1 MEERELRAL
10 VGQVKAGTLSRRR
23 FVRTMLGLGLTAPM
37 AAQMLASAGVA
48 QAQTKWTFNPTK
60 RGGGGPVRALWWQAP
75 TLLNPHFANGTKDQD
90 ACRIFYEPLA
100 SYDPDG
106 NVIPVLAA
114 ETPSL
119 QNGGVAKDGLSVTWK
134 LKKNVVWH
142 DGKPF
147 TADDVVFNWEYVM
160 DPGTAAVTIG
170 PYRDIVR
177 IDKLDSHTVKIVFKS
192 PTPFWSAPF
201 CGAANG
207 VIIPKHLFQAFK
219 GDKSR
224 EAPNNLKP
232 VGTGPYKFID
242 FKPGDTVRGEINPN
256 YHVPNRPFFDQVEM
270 KGGGDAVGAARAVIQ
285 TGEYDYA
292 WNMQVEDEIL
302 KRMEQG
308 GRGRADIVSGGNI
321 EHIQVNT
328 TDPWTEVD
336 GERSSAKTKHPTLSD
351 PAVRQALNLLV
362 DRGSVQEEIYGR
374 TGIATANFVNAP
386 SRFVSKNTKW
396 EFNVDKANSSLEA
409 AGWKRGSDG
418 VRAKDGKKLK
428 FVYQTSINNPRQKTQ
443 QIVKQA
449 CAKAGIE
456 LELKAVT
463 ANVFFSSDPANPD
476 TYSHFYTDLQ
486 MYTTTMTQP
495 DPQRFMDQF
504 TSWEVSAKD
513 NKFALTNKTRWRNEE
528 YDKTWKAAET
538 EMDPVKRAALFIK
551 MNDLVIQNVVVIPV
565 VFRPRVA
572 AISNRLRDAVQS
584 GWDSDFWALAYWSK
598 A

>member
-10 VGQVKAGTLSRRR
+10 VDQVKAGALSRRR
-23 FVRTMLGLGLTAPM
+23 FVQMMVGLGLTAPM

-48 QAQTKWTFNPTK
+48 QAQAKWTVNPTK
-60 RGGGGPVRALWWQAP
+60 RGGGGLVKTLWWQAP

-119 QNGGVAKDGLSVTWK
+119 QNGGVAKDGMSVTWK
-134 LKKNVVWH
+134 LKKNVAWH

-147 TADDVVFNWEYVM
+147 TADDVVFTWEYVM
-160 DPGTAAVTIG
+160 DPATAAVTIG
-170 PYRDIVR
+170 PYQNITR
-177 IDKLDSHTVKIVFKS
+177 IDKVDSHTVKIAFKS
-192 PTPFWSAPF
+192 PTPFWSAAF
-201 CGAANG
+201 CGTATG
-207 VIIPKHLFQAFK
+207 LIIPKHLFQAFK

-224 EAPNNLKP
+224 EAPTNLKP
-232 VGTGPYKFID
+232 VGSGPYKFVD
-242 FKPGDTVRGEINPN
+242 FKPGDIVRGEINSN
-256 YHVPNRPFFDQVEM
+256 YHVANRPFFDQIEM
-270 KGGGDAVGAARAVIQ
+270 KGGGDAIGAARAVIQ

-302 KRMEQG
+302 KRFEQG
-308 GRGRADIVSGGNI
+308 GKGRVDIVSGGNI

-336 GERSSAKTKHPTLSD
+336 GERSSAKTKHPSLSD

-374 TGIATANFVNAP
+374 TGIATANFLNAP
-386 SRFVSKNTKW
+386 SRFVSKNTKF
-396 EFNVDKANSSLEA
+396 EFNVDKANQLLES
-409 AGWKRGSDG
+409 AGWKRGGDG
-418 VRAKDGKKLK
+418 IRAKDGKKLK
-428 FVYQTSINNPRQKTQ
+428 FVYQTSINAPRQKTQ

-456 LELKAVT
+456 LELKSVT

-565 VFRPRVA
+565 VFRPRVSA
-572 AISNRLRDAVQS
+572 VSNRLRDVVQS